1 MASFSL
7 TALLNK
13 KNLIQIWEEVS
24 SKTSRSLQVPV
35 VTELKK
41 LPINYFT
48 VMPPFASNTYFFSFA
63 ACLKHDMEGLGIV
76 LRAGNC
82 IDNSLMIKAP
92 HKYIHTVPCPS
103 SNLVA
108 HLYCHAQS

>member
-48 VMPPFASNTYFFSFA
+48 VMPPFASNIFFCQLIISLQCLLLRAIYFFSFA
-63 ACLKHDMEGLGIV
+63 ACLNHDMEGLGIV

-82 IDNSLMIKAP
+82 IDNSFMIKTP
-92 HKYIHTVPCPS
+92 RK
-103 SNLVA
+103 
-108 HLYCHAQS
+108 

>member
-1 MASFSL
+1 M
-7 TALLNK
+7 
-13 KNLIQIWEEVS
+13 
-24 SKTSRSLQVPV
+24 
-35 VTELKK
+35 TELKK